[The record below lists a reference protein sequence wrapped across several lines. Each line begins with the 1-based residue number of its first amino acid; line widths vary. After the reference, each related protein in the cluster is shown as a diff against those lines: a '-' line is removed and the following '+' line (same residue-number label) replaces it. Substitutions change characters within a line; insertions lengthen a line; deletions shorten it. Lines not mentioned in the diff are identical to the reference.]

1 LRYDPGD
8 MERSIL
14 LPGPAE
20 RVWTTI
26 TTGLSEWFGARVEL
40 EDRPGGRATFR
51 WPDGRERGAVVEEYR
66 PLSRFAFRWLPFERD
81 GGETHLVP
89 STRVVFDLEEAEG
102 AVQLRVTEEP
112 LSRGRPVTQWG
123 SEPA

>member
-1 LRYDPGD
+1 
-8 MERSIL
+8 MERTIL

-26 TTGLSEWFGARVEL
+26 TAGLSDWFGARVDL

-66 PLSRFAFRWLPFERD
+66 PLSRFAFRWLPFERQ

-89 STRVVFDLEEAEG
+89 STRVVFDVEEAG
-102 AVQLRVTEEP
+102 GGVQLRVTEEP
-112 LSRGRPVTQWG
+112 LRRGPTVTWSG